1 MYQGGDA
8 SQMGENLDRLG
19 NLLSAYEEEYERNID
34 DPEEKKP
41 PPDVL
46 RGYWWFIM
54 AEMLLTE
61 NKVLQAFWNY
71 VQSLE
76 TCLYH
81 PHLHVV
87 SQKDLKKLLNS
98 YNIDGGKL
106 DNMYYNR
113 NYKKREDR
121 EYIFLIDICHPDVD
135 EERLR
140 TWKKKSK
147 ELSEYIYNS
156 FVKDDDRMSIIEFCS
171 NLKINVS
178 LISKKN
184 QSKLL
189 KKELMASIR
198 TRKDKS
204 LSDPMYC
211 LKKAA

>member
-19 NLLSAYEEEYERNID
+19 NLLSLYEEEYERNID

-106 DNMYYNR
+106 DDMYYNR

-121 EYIFLIDICHPDVD
+121 EYIFLIDVCHPDVD
-135 EERLR
+135 E
-140 TWKKKSK
+140 
-147 ELSEYIYNS
+147 
-156 FVKDDDRMSIIEFCS
+156 
-171 NLKINVS
+171 
-178 LISKKN
+178 
-184 QSKLL
+184 
-189 KKELMASIR
+189 
-198 TRKDKS
+198 
-204 LSDPMYC
+204 
-211 LKKAA
+211 